1 MGETEWT
8 CESTIRLVDEYRQ
21 RPELWDSSHEM
32 YRVQTAKYDAWSQMA
47 RIFEC
52 DIADLRKKLNSVSA
66 SYRREKAKIRNGG
79 HSSWF
84 LYNNLS
90 FLPNHLE
97 SHRQSTSTSSDAQQS
112 QMEREQTSEDDDDDE
127 DDEDRGEQEVLI
139 KQEPSIETYD
149 MDEDAPRDNRTNDV
163 KQPLKRYRLNRPLVK
178 RKLIKENNSL
188 DSRLL
193 ETLRLLRK
201 SDLSRKKDECDSFG
215 EYIAVSLRK
224 HDERTQSMIKQAINN
239 ILFEQEM
246 KKYSTG
252 HYTVVLQG
260 VDENPLVL
268 GDQEEK

>member
-1 MGETEWT
+1 MF
-8 CESTIRLVDEYRQ
+8 
-21 RPELWDSSHEM
+21 
-32 YRVQTAKYDAWSQMA
+32 A
-47 RIFEC
+47 RFPADVKVTGLPVSKSGGDFIVC
-52 DIADLRKKLNSVSA
+52 DTQYATRADL
-66 SYRREKAKIRNGG
+66 I
-79 HSSWF
+79 
-84 LYNNLS
+84 LYNANLQIKTILIS
-90 FLPNHLE
+90 QLIVFL
-97 SHRQSTSTSSDAQQS
+97 SHKIFVPQSTSTSSDAQQS

-149 MDEDAPRDNRTNDV
+149 MDEDAPRDNRNNDV